1 MSDAGI
7 GTLGGAAGAA
17 RLLIIGPQGSGKGT
31 QGERI
36 AATFAIPAVSTGD
49 VFRANVKEGTALGL
63 QVKAIIDAGD
73 LVPDELT
80 GAIVRDRLA
89 QPDAAVGFLLDGY
102 PRTLGQVEDLDAFLQ
117 PRHEPLTAVIE
128 LAVPREESIQR
139 LSLRATEQGRADD
152 NAESIAKRLAI
163 YESETAPILD
173 VYRSRGIVDQIDG
186 VGTLDEVFERI
197 VTALAARGIAVASS

>member
-1 MSDAGI
+1 M
-7 GTLGGAAGAA
+7 TLP

-36 AATFAIPAVSTGD
+36 AQTFRIPAVSTGD

-89 QPDAAVGFLLDGY
+89 QDDAAAGFLLDGY
-102 PRTLGQVEDLDAFLQ
+102 PRNVGQVGDLDAFLDE
-117 PRHEPLTAVIE
+117 RGEPLTAVIE
-128 LAVPREESIQR
+128 LSVPREVSIQR
-139 LSLRATEQGRADD
+139 LSLRAAEQGRADD
-152 NAESIAKRLAI
+152 NAESIAKRLSI

-173 VYRSRGIVDQIDG
+173 VYRARGIADAVDG

-197 VTALAARGIAVASS
+197 VIALAARGIAPSV